1 MEESKFQIP
10 WRTESVVSF
19 APCLDA
25 SAAHIGLHRYSVPW
39 NFHAYQMV
47 EYASNEYIMFR
58 ITTRDENGNGALELY
73 YLMQS
78 KYMSDRSAWGPLE
91 SGH

>member
-25 SAAHIGLHRYSVPW
+25 LAAHIGLHRYFVPW

-58 ITTRDENGNGALELY
+58 ITTRDEDKWEWSIRIVLFNAVEV
-73 YLMQS
+73 QV
-78 KYMSDRSAWGPLE
+78 R
-91 SGH
+91 